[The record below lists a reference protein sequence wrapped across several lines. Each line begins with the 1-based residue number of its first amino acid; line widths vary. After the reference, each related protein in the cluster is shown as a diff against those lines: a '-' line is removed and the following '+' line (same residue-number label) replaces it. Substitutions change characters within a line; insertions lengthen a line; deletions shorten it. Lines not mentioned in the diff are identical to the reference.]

1 MLSAYVFP
9 LLGRHSAGRSHIS
22 FKFHS
27 ITASRDT
34 LTRLST
40 MQSVLAGG
48 VLCLKLSGLRLD
60 ARFTLMMREFILDL
74 MRCALDLAFSP
85 LERPW
90 YLQSPS

>member
-1 MLSAYVFP
+1 
-9 LLGRHSAGRSHIS
+9 
-22 FKFHS
+22 
-27 ITASRDT
+27 
-34 LTRLST
+34 